1 MRYSYSKYVI
11 HLDDT
16 PLPDPVIP
24 TIEEA
29 AGGALEVIYVLPST
43 AFSNETLVKNMIM
56 FSNILSL
63 FQCYNSFII
72 EILTISWLKSKM
84 QIHKD
89 ETLYSTGYYRWF
101 VLKCIFVLA

>member
-1 MRYSYSKYVI
+1 
-11 HLDDT
+11 
-16 PLPDPVIP
+16 VIP

-29 AGGALEVIYVLPST
+29 AGGATETIFILPLV
-43 AFSNETLVKNMIM
+43 ALFNEQLVKNMIM

-72 EILTISWLKSKM
+72 DTLTIDWLKSKK

-89 ETLYSTGYYRWF
+89 ETLYSTGYYKWF
-101 VLKCIFVLA
+101 ILKCIFVLLQPYWFMYGMTF